1 MEIQLKKGFLEY
13 CVLASLIKKDSY
25 GYQIIKDISQCIHI
39 SESTLYP
46 ILKRLEANQYVE
58 TYSVEHNGRLRKYF
72 KITVQG
78 NERIQEFLK
87 SWNEVE
93 KIYQFIKEESENEE
107 K

>member
-13 CVLASLIKKDSY
+13 CVLASLIRKDSY
-25 GYQIIKDISQCIHI
+25 GYQIIKDISQCVQI

-46 ILKRLEANQYVE
+46 ILKRLEANHYVE

-72 KITVQG
+72 KITGQG
-78 NERIQEFLK
+78 SERIREFLE

-93 KIYQFIKEESENEE
+93 KIYCFIREESENEE

>member
-13 CVLASLIKKDSY
+13 CVLASLIRKDSY
-25 GYQIIKDISQCIHI
+25 GYQIIKDISQCVQI

-72 KITVQG
+72 KITEQG
-78 NERIQEFLK
+78 YERIREFLE

-93 KIYQFIKEESENEE
+93 RIYHFIREESENEE